1 MNTDPKTQETG
12 NCQNNKTG
20 ILVAIIFIL
29 VGILF
34 LARNTGF
41 LAPDVF
47 SLIVSWPSLLIFW
60 GIVTLFSRHLVGGT
74 ILIGVGIYFLFPEL
88 NWITNDLIR
97 VYWPVGFIIL
107 GLSIMLGFR
116 KGNRKNNM
124 KHFRCRHFG
133 AMNMGKGGTE
143 EGYVTIDSSFN
154 AVKHIVFDPVFKG
167 AEIDLSFGGAILD
180 LRKTTLV
187 EPETVINIDCSFAG
201 LTLYVPKGS
210 LVRLQLDSN
219 LSGCQDL
226 RNETEILDKEH
237 ILYIRGDLSFSGL
250 EIRD

>member
-12 NCQNNKTG
+12 IRQNNKPV
-20 ILVAIIFIL
+20 ILIAIIFIL
-29 VGILF
+29 MGLLF

-41 LAPDVF
+41 LKPDTF
-47 SLIVSWPSLLIFW
+47 SLIMSWPSVLIVW
-60 GIVTLFSRHLVGGT
+60 GIINLFSRHLIGGT
-74 ILIGVGIYFLFPEL
+74 ILIGIGVYFLFPEL

-97 VYWPVGFIIL
+97 IYWPVGFIIL
-107 GLSIMLGFR
+107 GLSMMLGRR
-116 KGNRKNNM
+116 KGHCKKYGM
-124 KHFRCRHFG
+124 HFRFQHFG
-133 AMNMGKGGTE
+133 AMNTGKGETE

-167 AEIDLSFGGAILD
+167 AEINLSFGGAILD

-187 EPETVINIDCSFAG
+187 KPETVINIDCSFAG